1 MGPGFKPGNFRADL
15 ADDIVA
21 VTDEDAYETV
31 RRLAREEG
39 IFGGITSGA
48 NAFVALARAR
58 ALGPGRR
65 VVTVV
70 CDSGLKYLQG
80 DLWGR

>member
-1 MGPGFKPGNFRADL
+1 MGAGFKPAIFREDL
-15 ADDIVA
+15 ADEIVA
-21 VTDEDAYETV
+21 ISDTDAFMTA

-48 NAFVALARAR
+48 NVFVALARAK
-58 ALGPGRR
+58 ALGPGKR

-80 DLWGR
+80 DLFG